1 MSSTQLTDN
10 FTIRLA
16 QIWWHPKNLFR
27 VGENKLITKKIMKNL
42 ELQSLGLME
51 LDAKEMV
58 EMEGGIC
65 FFKFVLR
72 GVLDG
77 VKHNTE
83 CHLTLFGW
91 NVF

>member
-1 MSSTQLTDN
+1 
-10 FTIRLA
+10 
-16 QIWWHPKNLFR
+16 
-27 VGENKLITKKIMKNL
+27 MKNL
-42 ELQSLGLME
+42 ELQSLGLRE